1 MILPN
6 VSRQRQI
13 SLADASSVGE
23 RNISTPPLSLSVV
36 CLSLSPTPPLTHTRY
51 FINIEMELTYF
62 PEHLQINE
70 GHGKAGKSKGSREKG
85 ICVVGSL
92 LKCSGL
98 SVYSSLSDLI

>member
-1 MILPN
+1 M
-6 VSRQRQI
+6 SRQRQI
-13 SLADASSVGE
+13 SLADASSVRE

-36 CLSLSPTPPLTHTRY
+36 CLSLSPTPLLSLTHTRY